1 MMKQSHSIYE
11 FTPFRLDLREG
22 SLLRSGKE
30 IKLRPIVFKLLV
42 VLVDHHGQV
51 LDDDRLMDLVWG
63 KVVEENVLVVSIGE
77 LRRKLGCEGLIER
90 VARRGYRFAAKVTL
104 VVNEILPEE
113 IEPPPPEGALSVNS
127 SFYLERQTD
136 EAFYRAIVRYD
147 SIVLVKGARQVGK
160 TSLLARGLQKA
171 RASGAMVALT
181 DLQHLSKDA
190 FVSAETLLKAL
201 GERIAEQLQLRTRPH
216 DVWSNLVT
224 VSTNFERFLQRE
236 VLEKL
241 SAPLVWGLDEV
252 DKLFGC
258 DYAGDIFGL
267 FRSWHNLRALEPSGP
282 WRRMTILMAY
292 ATEAHLFITDLNQSP
307 FNVGTRLSLKDFTL
321 EQITDLNQRY
331 DSPLKD
337 ESERAR
343 FFDLLGGHPYLAHR
357 GLYEMAQHGIDF
369 ATFDTSADHDEGVFG
384 DHLRRMLKSLQAN
397 TTFRDAVRSVLEGKP
412 QLGLADFYHL
422 RSAGVLVG
430 DSAQDA
436 RLRCQLYARF
446 LAKRLL

>member
-1 MMKQSHSIYE
+1 MMKSHSIYE

-22 SLLRSGKE
+22 RLLRAEKE
-30 IKLRPIVFKLLV
+30 IKLRPIVFKLLI
-42 VLVDHHGQV
+42 VLVEHHGQV
-51 LDDDRLMDLVWG
+51 LDDDRLMELVWEE
-63 KVVEENVLVVSIGE
+63 VVDDSTLAVSVGE

-90 VARRGYRFAAKVTL
+90 VARRGYRFAAKVAL
-104 VVNEILPEE
+104 VDEALPDAGA
-113 IEPPPPEGALSVNS
+113 PPPPEGALPVS
-127 SFYLERQTD
+127 SRFYIARQADD
-136 EAFYRAIVRYD
+136 EFYRAIVRRD

-160 TSLLARGLQKA
+160 TSLLARGFQKA
-171 RASGAMVALT
+171 RESGAVVAFT

-190 FVSAETLLKAL
+190 FVNAETLLKAL

-216 DVWSNLVT
+216 DMWSNQIT

-241 SAPLVWGLDEV
+241 SSPLVWGLDEV

-258 DYAGDIFGL
+258 DYASDVFAL
-267 FRSWHNLRALEPSGP
+267 FRSWHNLRALEPAGP
-282 WRRMTILMAY
+282 WRRMTMLMAY

-307 FNVGTRLSLKDFTL
+307 FNVGTRLSLKDFTPD
-321 EQITDLNQRY
+321 QIADLNRRY

-337 ESERAR
+337 ESERNR

-357 GLYEMAQHGIDF
+357 GLYEMAQREIDL
-369 ATFDTSADHDEGVFG
+369 ATFDASADQEEGIFG

-397 TTFRDAVRSVLEGKP
+397 PSLQDAVRCALEGKP
-412 QLGLADFYHL
+412 QLALADFYHL
-422 RSAGVLVG
+422 RSAGVLAG

-436 RLRCQLYARF
+436 RLRCRLYTRF
-446 LAKRLL
+446 LAKHLL